1 MINENTKTEVIN
13 CATRHPHKNQT
24 ENNKGNYFR
33 TSTDC
38 TIAYKRYNENNL
50 KSRTRK

>member
-24 ENNKGNYFR
+24 ENNKEIISELQLTAPLHIKDIMR
-33 TSTDC
+33 T
-38 TIAYKRYNENNL
+38 I
-50 KSRTRK
+50 